1 MYIHTYHR
9 FALAQS
15 VACDGQLLSPDAGP
29 QDSLRSRLCSD
40 SSIGPGEERA
50 AAAQPYYRERIRRG
64 RQTDRAGQAR
74 AYACRH
80 ASESVGRRSSRQTD
94 KTDKTDKTGNQAVG
108 QEAPSSLTDSRSS
121 LPCLKLM
128 KLNVLHREHTCH
140 IYQTAIQPSNNAI
153 FLSHLYIKTIISP
166 RQARDKHRENSKKDA
181 LLQGPTSR
189 GLLCLRSWRIA
200 LVHTQRCVCLVWY
213 LLRPILV

>member
-1 MYIHTYHR
+1 MLARFRTAEEVNRFRAMRICTYVRTTVSHLLKASLVTDNFFHQTLDLRIR
-9 FALAQS
+9 FVHAY
-15 VACDGQLLSPDAGP
+15 V
-29 QDSLRSRLCSD
+29 CSD
-40 SSIGPGEERA
+40 SSIGRPGEERA

-166 RQARDKHRENSKKDA
+166 RQARDKHRENSPKRHQQDE
-181 LLQGPTSR
+181 LDP
-189 GLLCLRSWRIA
+189 
-200 LVHTQRCVCLVWY
+200 
-213 LLRPILV
+213 